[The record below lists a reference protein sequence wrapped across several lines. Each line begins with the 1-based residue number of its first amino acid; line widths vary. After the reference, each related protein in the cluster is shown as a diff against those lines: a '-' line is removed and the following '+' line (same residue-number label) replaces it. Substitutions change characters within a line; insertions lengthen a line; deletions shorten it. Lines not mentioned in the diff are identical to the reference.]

1 MQNPPAMKEPTAPL
15 RSSARIQ
22 ERIAKAVE
30 LAETRAGENL
40 LNPPK
45 PTIGKKIRKRKNR
58 GRHLSID
65 GVPPPKNQKIIPGSQ
80 GRDQRTKVVKG
91 PEVGTEDSIQEG
103 TVNQGLLGNGMP
115 AFNMQEDAPT
125 ISQLDTMHLYNRQEP
140 YGHLCNQQEPYGD
153 LCNQQEPYGH
163 LYNQQELYGQQQG
176 DDFQNWGSS
185 VPIAE
190 PNQSWMQSGWFYQDP
205 DGYYWSN

>member
-1 MQNPPAMKEPTAPL
+1 M
-15 RSSARIQ
+15 
-22 ERIAKAVE
+22 
-30 LAETRAGENL
+30 
-40 LNPPK
+40 
-45 PTIGKKIRKRKNR
+45 
-58 GRHLSID
+58 
-65 GVPPPKNQKIIPGSQ
+65 
-80 GRDQRTKVVKG
+80 
-91 PEVGTEDSIQEG
+91 GTEDSIQEG